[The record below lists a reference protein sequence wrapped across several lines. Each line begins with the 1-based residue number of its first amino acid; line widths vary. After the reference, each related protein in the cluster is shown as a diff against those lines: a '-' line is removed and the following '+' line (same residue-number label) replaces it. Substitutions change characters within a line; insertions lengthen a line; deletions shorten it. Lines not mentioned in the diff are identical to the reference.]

1 MNCDLW
7 RSHGRIFSHWT
18 LLFVVLV
25 GRNFVCGICNLK
37 HKTLEKPKNIIC
49 QKGFEN
55 QFLRFSKTSKR
66 VDIFL
71 LQYLT
76 YKHRPTRYNEQK

>member
-37 HKTLEKPKNIIC
+37 HKTLVC
-49 QKGFEN
+49 QKV
-55 QFLRFSKTSKR
+55 LKTN
-66 VDIFL
+66 F
-71 LQYLT
+71 
-76 YKHRPTRYNEQK
+76 